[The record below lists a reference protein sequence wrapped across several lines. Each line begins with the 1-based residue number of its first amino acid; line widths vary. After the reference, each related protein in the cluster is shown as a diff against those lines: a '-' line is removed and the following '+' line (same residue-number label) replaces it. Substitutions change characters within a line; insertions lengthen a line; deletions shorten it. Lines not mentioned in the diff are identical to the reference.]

1 MNRKHRSV
9 MIQGILASVRFH
21 PFSSACMILSIIG
34 CIVAGLIP
42 PLLMEQIINRIL
54 DGNMDV
60 MGLCILWICISAV
73 NCILEVC
80 REGTIIITGQNVL
93 YQMRSALLKKLKD
106 LDTSYFDQHA
116 AGAISSIIVSDTDS
130 AGTVFSGGIISM
142 VADACSLIGILVVIF
157 VKSKGLF
164 LLVIC
169 VLPLVVMYT
178 GKVQKRMLESQKE
191 NRQAVSES
199 AAILPETGKT
209 YETVYAYEAQPYM
222 ERRFDRTIEKGYA
235 ALRHVSFYDA
245 VYSPVIVTVSSI
257 LTGVMMCLIAG
268 YSGMSDLFGVSAG
281 TGVALMTYITKIF
294 DPIESLGKEIQS
306 IQEAQ
311 AAFSRLNDFMS
322 LPEKNHSDA
331 GAVYCT
337 HQIEIRHISF
347 GYTADHPVF
356 QNFSLTVDAGSH
368 IVVTGRTGSGKST
381 LFALIQGLYE
391 PQAGQIL
398 IAGRNPYALSEIQRR
413 ELFGVVE
420 QKTALIEGNLRVQ
433 LTIHRPGIQDET
445 LISAL
450 HTVGLY
456 DWYTGLSDGLDTGRD
471 RLKLSDGQLQLLS
484 IARAIVCNPRIL
496 LMDEMNASI
505 DAATEQMV
513 NHALQKA
520 AQGRTVISIAHR
532 RNVFHNELVIDL
544 QSIAQTHGFPYNL
557 TEMR

>member
-9 MIQGILASVRFH
+9 VVQAVNAAVQSHPFTSVGMILA
-21 PFSSACMILSIIG
+21 IIG

-42 PLLMEQIINRIL
+42 PLLMEGIINRIV

-60 MGLCILWICISAV
+60 MGLCILWICISAAA
-73 NCILEVC
+73 CILEAC

-93 YQMRSALLKKLKD
+93 YQMRSALLKKLRT
-106 LDTSYFDQHA
+106 LDTSYFDQHG
-116 AGAISSIIVSDTDS
+116 AGEISSIIISDTDS
-130 AGTVFSGGIISM
+130 AGTVFTGGIVSM

-268 YSGMSDLFGVSAG
+268 YTGMSDLFGVSAG

-356 QNFSLTVDAGSH
+356 QNFSLTVDEGSH

>member
-1 MNRKHRSV
+1 

>member
-1 MNRKHRSV
+1 

-178 GKVQKRMLESQKE
+178 GKVQKRMLESKKE

-268 YSGMSDLFGVSAG
+268 YTGMSDLFGVSAG

-356 QNFSLTVDAGSH
+356 QNFSLTVDEGSH

>member
-9 MIQGILASVRFH
+9 VVQAVNAAVQSHPFTSVGMILA
-21 PFSSACMILSIIG
+21 IIG

-42 PLLMEQIINRIL
+42 PLLMEGIINRIV

-93 YQMRSALLKKLKD
+93 YQMRSALLKKLRT
-106 LDTSYFDQHA
+106 LDTSYFDQHG
-116 AGAISSIIVSDTDS
+116 AGEISSIIISDTDS
-130 AGTVFSGGIISM
+130 AGTVFTGGIVSM

-268 YSGMSDLFGVSAG
+268 YTGMSDLFGVSAG

-356 QNFSLTVDAGSH
+356 QNFSLTVDEGSH

-513 NHALQKA
+513 NHALQKVA
-520 AQGRTVISIAHR
+520 EGRTVISIAHR
-532 RNVFHNELVIDL
+532 RNVLHNELVIDL
-544 QSIAQTHGFPYNL
+544 QSIAQTNGFPYNL

>member
-164 LLVIC
+164 LLFIC

-268 YSGMSDLFGVSAG
+268 YTGMSDLFGVSAG

-356 QNFSLTVDAGSH
+356 QNFSLTVDEGSH

>member
-268 YSGMSDLFGVSAG
+268 YTGMSDLFGVSAG

-347 GYTADHPVF
+347 GYTTDHPVF
-356 QNFSLTVDAGSH
+356 QDFSLTVDEGSH

-532 RNVFHNELVIDL
+532 RNVFS
-544 QSIAQTHGFPYNL
+544 Q
-557 TEMR
+557 

>member
-142 VADACSLIGILVVIF
+142 VADACSLIGILVVIY
-157 VKSKGLF
+157 VKSRGLF
-164 LLVIC
+164 LLVLF
-169 VLPLVVMYT
+169 VLPFVAIYT
-178 GKVQKRMLESQKE
+178 RTVQKKMLESQKE

-268 YSGMSDLFGVSAG
+268 YTGMSDLFGVSAG

-356 QNFSLTVDAGSH
+356 QNFSLTVDEGSH

>member
-21 PFSSACMILSIIG
+21 PFTSACMILSIIG

-116 AGAISSIIVSDTDS
+116 AGEISSIVVSDTDS

-142 VADACSLIGILVVIF
+142 VADACSLIGILVVIY
-157 VKSKGLF
+157 VKSRGLF
-164 LLVIC
+164 LLVIF
-169 VLPLVVMYT
+169 VLPFVAIYT
-178 GKVQKRMLESQKE
+178 RTVQKKMLESQKE

-199 AAILPETGKT
+199 AAILPETGQT
-209 YETVYAYEAQPYM
+209 YETVYAYQAQPYM
-222 ERRFDRTIEKGYA
+222 EHRFDRTIEKGYA

-268 YSGMSDLFGVSAG
+268 FTGMSDLFGVSAG

-294 DPIESLGKEIQS
+294 DPIESLGKEIQA

-311 AAFSRLNDFMS
+311 AAFSRLNDFMA
-322 LPEKNHSDA
+322 LPEKNDSDT
-331 GAVYCT
+331 GVIPCT
-337 HQIEIRHISF
+337 HQIEIRHVSF
-347 GYTADHPVF
+347 GYTAEHPVF
-356 QNFSLTVDAGSH
+356 QDFSLMVDAGAH
-368 IVVTGRTGSGKST
+368 IIVTGRTGSGKST

-398 IAGRNPYALSEIQRR
+398 IEGRNPYALSEIQRR

-433 LTIHRPGIQDET
+433 LTLHRPDIQDET

-450 HTVGLY
+450 YTVGLY
-456 DWYTGLSDGLDTGRD
+456 DWYTGLSAGLDTGRD

>member
-42 PLLMEQIINRIL
+42 PLLIEQIINRIL

-257 LTGVMMCLIAG
+257 LTGVMCLIAG
-268 YSGMSDLFGVSAG
+268 YTGMSDLFGVSAG

-356 QNFSLTVDAGSH
+356 QNFSLTVDEGSH

>member
-169 VLPLVVMYT
+169 VLPLVVMST

-268 YSGMSDLFGVSAG
+268 FTGMSDLFGVSAG

-356 QNFSLTVDAGSH
+356 QNFSLTVDEGSH

-544 QSIAQTHGFPYNL
+544 QSIAQTNGFPYNL